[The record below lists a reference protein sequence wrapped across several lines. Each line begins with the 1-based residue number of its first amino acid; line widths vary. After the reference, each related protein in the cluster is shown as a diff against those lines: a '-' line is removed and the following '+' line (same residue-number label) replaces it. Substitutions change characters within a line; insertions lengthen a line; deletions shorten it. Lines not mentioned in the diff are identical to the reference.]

1 MFEPYQSLPIRRPQG
16 NVWLHRFALFTAG
29 ATLVLILAGGLV
41 TSTGAGLAVPDWP
54 TTFGYNMFL
63 FPWSKMVGD
72 VFVEHGHRLI
82 GAGVGLLTLTLALW
96 LWVSE
101 HRGWLRWLG
110 IIALGAVI
118 VQGVLGG
125 LRVVFLEQTLAIV
138 HAALAQAFF
147 AVAVS
152 LAFFTSR
159 EGRDT
164 PQTIQAADAGRL
176 RYLSLLTTSVIYV
189 QLIAGAVLRHT
200 GLALGAHL
208 VFAVLV
214 SIQVFFLAVVIMRG
228 YSDQPRLVQPVIVL
242 SGLLILQL
250 GLGLG
255 SYLGKFTTLAGTLHP
270 LTLVV
275 LSTAHVAIGALMLAT
290 CLVLTLRVYRLLVSQ
305 SPAGARELLSTHP
318 AGRSEEAP
326 A

>member
-1 MFEPYQSLPIRRPQG
+1 MSDSYRSLPIHRPHG
-16 NVWLHRFALFTAG
+16 NVWLHRLALITTG
-29 ATLVLILAGGLV
+29 ATLALILAGGLV

-63 FPWSKMVGD
+63 FPWSRMVGGIL
-72 VFVEHGHRLI
+72 VEHSHRLI

-101 HRGWLRWLG
+101 RRRWLRWLG

-118 VQGVLGG
+118 VQGILGG
-125 LRVVFLEQTLAIV
+125 LRVVLLEQTLAIV

-147 AVAVS
+147 ALAVS

-159 EGRDT
+159 EGKEV
-164 PQTIQAADAGRL
+164 PQQIPAAVPRRL
-176 RYLSLLTTSVIYV
+176 QYLSLLTTGVIYV
-189 QLIAGAVLRHT
+189 QLIVGGVLRHT

-208 VFAVLV
+208 LFAALV
-214 SIQVFFLAVVIMRG
+214 SIHVFFLAVVIMRD
-228 YSDQPRLVQPVIVL
+228 YSERPRLVRPVILL

-255 SYLGKFTTLAGTLHP
+255 SYLGKFTPRAGTIDP
-270 LTLVV
+270 LIVVV
-275 LSTAHVAIGALMLAT
+275 LSTTHVAIGALMLAT
-290 CLVLTLRVYRLLVSQ
+290 GLVLTLRAYRLFGFR
-305 SPAGARELLSTHP
+305 SPADAREVAALGP
-318 AGRSEEAP
+318 AGRAEETP

>member
-1 MFEPYQSLPIRRPQG
+1 M
-16 NVWLHRFALFTAG
+16 WLHRFALSTAG
-29 ATLVLILAGGLV
+29 ATFVLILVGGLV

-63 FPWSKMVGD
+63 FPWSKMVGGIL
-72 VFVEHGHRLI
+72 VEHSHRLI
-82 GAGVGLLTLTLALW
+82 GASVGLLTLMLALW

-101 HRGWLRWLG
+101 PREWLRWLG
-110 IIALGAVI
+110 IMALGVVI
-118 VQGVLGG
+118 VQGILGG

-147 AVAVS
+147 ALAVS

-159 EGRDT
+159 EGNEA
-164 PQTIQAADAGRL
+164 PETIQVADAGRL
-176 RYLSLLTTSVIYV
+176 RSLSLLTTGVIYV

-208 VFAVLV
+208 LFAVLV

-228 YSDQPRLVQPVIVL
+228 HADQPRLVQPVIL
-242 SGLLILQL
+242 LGGLLVLQL

-255 SYLGKFTTLAGTLHP
+255 SYLGKLTTLEGTSDSLS
-270 LTLVV
+270 LVV
-275 LSTAHVAIGALMLAT
+275 LSTTHVAIGALMLAT
-290 CLVLTLRVYRLLVSQ
+290 CLVLTLRVYRLLVTRSR
-305 SPAGARELLSTHP
+305 AGVRGFVPPHP
-318 AGRSEEAP
+318 AGRSGETP